1 VVEADLDVREALCAL
16 LERWGHDV
24 ANVAEG
30 HLAVLVA
37 GRYTPEVV
45 LLDLGLP
52 DIDGFE
58 VAIRLRAAATGE
70 RLFLVALTGDAD
82 KDVTRIQAC
91 RFDAYLMK
99 PPDPDELERLLAG
112 VPAAIPPTAER
123 AGPSKVAPPP
133 RLVARD
139 VE

>member
-1 VVEADLDVREALCAL
+1 MREGLCAL

-24 ANVAEG
+24 ANAAEG

-37 GRYTPEVV
+37 SRYTPEVV

-58 VAIRLRAAATGE
+58 VATRLRAAATGE
-70 RLFLVALTGDAD
+70 RLFLVALTGYAD
-82 KDVTRIQAC
+82 EDVTSIQAS
-91 RFDAYLMK
+91 RFDAYLVK
-99 PPDPDELERLLAG
+99 PPDPDKLEQLLAG
-112 VPAAIPPTAER
+112 VPAAIPQTAEP
-123 AGPSKVAPPP
+123 ACPSQVAPPP

-139 VE
+139 GE